1 MCKLLC
7 WNSAQSFQSVT
18 TDEQI
23 QGIMPKQRRTVKSS
37 RGRRQATRS
46 STAIEQPSTR
56 RHGHEVPA
64 TPAERT
70 SEPRMHPLTIGKIP
84 AIIQQVSETIANQTG
99 NGLPPAETCQIATP
113 HSTSAE
119 EGRQPPPAT
128 TIATRQGEEATTQ
141 QSSVLTLGDILKV
154 VDAVA
159 NRLAS
164 HRTNSSS
171 DQPGSCLLCIIK
183 ARVYKL
189 LLAYD
194 SPIRHGLLYS

>member
-37 RGRRQATRS
+37 CGRRQATRS
-46 STAIEQPSTR
+46 SAAIEQPSTR
-56 RHGHEVPA
+56 CHGHEVPA

-70 SEPRMHPLTIGKIP
+70 SEPRTHPLTIGDIP

-99 NGLPPAETCQIATP
+99 NGLPPAETCQIAAP

-128 TIATRQGEEATTQ
+128 TTRQGEEATTQ

-194 SPIRHGLLYS
+194 SPIRHGLLYSR